1 MTVQMMKQLKILFAG
16 LGNAGKTSILRVLD
30 DNLEVIPKLAPT
42 PGIEYNHYQ
51 FMGFDVSIWDAGGQ
65 SCYRSFYIRDYKKYF
80 EATDLLFYVIDVQ
93 DKAQFQDS
101 IGYLKDILGVFEKLS
116 LKDTHVVIFLHKND
130 PHLQNRPV
138 NYLEKNVAE
147 LEQEIKQLLVNTP
160 HLIYRTSIY
169 ESHTL
174 FMAFSEGILQRLP
187 RSSEL
192 HEKVQE
198 IGKLYNSP
206 AAILLTS
213 KGYIYGTWHEES
225 FQPDNLNKFNRSV
238 IYLAHLVYEKV
249 YPEFIAISLTDTSDI
264 AAIIFP
270 LKDQLFIFGIL
281 VSKQGDIQQIRHD
294 LLKKR
299 EELLGILQGVL

>member
-1 MTVQMMKQLKILFAG
+1 MMKQLKILFAG

-30 DNLEVIPKLAPT
+30 DNLEVIPKLVPT

-65 SCYRSFYIRDYKKYF
+65 SSYRSYYIKDSKKYF
-80 EATDLLFYVIDVQ
+80 EATDLLFYVVDVQ
-93 DKAQFQDS
+93 DTAVYGESVAYFKE
-101 IGYLKDILGVFEKLS
+101 ILGALEKLN
-116 LKDTHVVIFLHKND
+116 LNDTHIVVFLHKND
-130 PHLQNRPV
+130 PHLQNRLANLDKDIAV
-138 NYLEKNVAE
+138 LERD
-147 LEQEIKQLLVNTP
+147 LQHLLVKFS
-160 HLIYRTSIY
+160 HAIYKTSIY

-174 FMAFSEGILQRLP
+174 FMAFSEGILHRLP

-192 HEKVQE
+192 HAKVQE
-198 IGKLYNSP
+198 IGQEFKSP

-213 KGYIYGTWHEES
+213 KGYIYGTWHEAS
-225 FQPDNLNKFNRSV
+225 FQSDNLNKFNRSV
-238 IYLAHLVYEKV
+238 IYLAHLVYEKI
-249 YPEFIAISLTDTSDI
+249 YPEFIEISLTEKSDI

-270 LKDQLFIFGIL
+270 LKDQLFIFGVL
-281 VSKQGDIQQIRHD
+281 VPKQGDIQQIRHD